1 MCRPIHVREVAQ
13 GQALE
18 RAFPHKAQR
27 INTCA
32 MVRDFETKV
41 AHCDVWERLNTTF
54 TEHLDFFVDNL
65 PAEPNKTI
73 SQLARALRIKD
84 EHEYLLGLERVEGVP
99 LMPVSVWTRYATWTF
114 SRDYGARHALLEK
127 WLLQRLPDADISALL
142 ASPQSAT
149 FATNETMA
157 AVNARDGMGE
167 GRSLAG
173 GENPTAVI
181 LAAGGGSD
189 VVSAACW
196 LQSKRSRCS
205 DERGVVVQC
214 GRGPLGIHAC
224 ADFESELDRPEQF
237 WCGMDLVG
245 RMQYLSKQRSLN
257 IAYAFAG
264 QDKNVLAEGSMAE
277 VLEHLLSLRNDLLT
291 HVRSSQVTRVEV
303 VDTGGDILQI
313 TTDTRKERD
322 VWTLILGLL
331 VAISLKCEFSLTILS
346 PGIDGQSAW
355 VSEELAATI
364 QREDLHGA
372 HGP

>member
-264 QDKNVLAEGSMAE
+264 QDKNV
-277 VLEHLLSLRNDLLT
+277 
-291 HVRSSQVTRVEV
+291 TRVEV